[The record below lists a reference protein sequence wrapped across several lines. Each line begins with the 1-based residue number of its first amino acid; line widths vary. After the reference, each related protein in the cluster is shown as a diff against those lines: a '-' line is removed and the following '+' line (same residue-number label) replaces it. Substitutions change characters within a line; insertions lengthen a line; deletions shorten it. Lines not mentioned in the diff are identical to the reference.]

1 MKFTINAQV
10 TRVTGSMVKEEEDMF
25 RWRLG
30 RDPMLVEFERLQRGM
45 DDLFEAMT
53 GPRSRSGGPLWRQAR
68 LFPLLNVT
76 RSEDRFIVT
85 AEIPGMKTD
94 DLELKV
100 EGDTVALKGERKA
113 YELGNEESFH
123 RRERASGTFQRSLT
137 LPARIDAQQV
147 QAMYKNGVLRITL
160 PIEKASLPKP
170 IPITAG

>member
-1 MKFTINAQV
+1 ML
-10 TRVTGSMVKEEEDMF
+10 KEEKEMF

-30 RDPMLVEFERLQRGM
+30 RDPIMAEFERLQRGM
-45 DDLFEAMT
+45 DGLFEAMT
-53 GPRSRSGGPLWRQAR
+53 GPRSRSAGPLWRQAR

-76 RSEDRFIVT
+76 RVNDSFVVT

-100 EGDTVALKGERKA
+100 EGDTVALKGERKP
-113 YELGNEESFH
+113 YEPGNDESYH

-137 LPARIDAQQV
+137 LPARIDAQAV
-147 QAMYKNGVLRITL
+147 QATYKDGVLKITL
-160 PIEKASLPKP
+160 PIEQAALPKP

>member
-1 MKFTINAQV
+1 
-10 TRVTGSMVKEEEDMF
+10 MF

-30 RDPMLVEFERLQRGM
+30 RDPMLTEFERLQRGM

-53 GPRSRSGGPLWRQAR
+53 GPRTRSVGPLWRQAR

-76 RSEDRFIVT
+76 RANDCFHVT

-100 EGDTVALKGERKA
+100 EGDTIAIKGERKPYQLA
-113 YELGNEESFH
+113 NEESFH

-137 LPARIDAQQV
+137 LPARIDSQGVEAT
-147 QAMYKNGVLRITL
+147 YKNGVLKITL
-160 PIEKASLPKP
+160 PIEKAALPKP